1 MNITDNLRCTDAQRH
16 AILHDRGPAM
26 VIAGPGSGKTFV
38 ITHRISHLINDL
50 GVSPDKI
57 LVITFT
63 KAAAKEMQQR
73 AALLL
78 QGKSQPHFGT
88 FHSVFYNI
96 LRQSGMGG
104 LSILSEKDRRRI
116 FLHLME
122 KFEIQ
127 TPDPVEF
134 IQRLSGDIS
143 CFKVRHALDKEFMPG
158 AVDAEIFPEII
169 RTYECELK
177 LMGKMDF
184 DDMIIKTHRLLVR
197 RSDLKKRWSAR
208 FEYIMIDEF
217 QDIDPLQFACVK
229 LLLGA
234 EKNLFAVGDDDQ
246 SIYSFR
252 GAQPSIML
260 GFEEEFESCEK
271 IILNSNFRSEKN
283 IIRHSLTLIG
293 NNKDR
298 FKKSVFGVKEGSGE
312 VSAKLFENVAEEAL
326 FISGYRRTHE
336 GSMAV
341 LSRTQKRADAIVHIL
356 SKEGHRVIT
365 NDRKGSLFDHFA
377 VNDIMAYLQL
387 AAGDMSRKNF
397 LMIMNKPYRYISRE
411 DITKGEV
418 IDSQVLLTESK
429 GKLSHPY
436 IEKLFKDLEV
446 LEHMRPFAAITY
458 ILRVMGYEEYLDEY
472 IKERDMDPQ
481 SVDRV
486 KEELLNLA
494 AGYETIEE
502 FLERGRTK
510 AQGRVH
516 DHERDIS
523 GSHEGDFG
531 AKNGGC
537 DNEKAEREQDAIR
550 VMTMHASKGLE
561 FDTVFIT
568 DAIGGNIP
576 HKGAVSEDDI
586 QEERR
591 LMYVA
596 MTRAKKTLFI
606 CTLRRDG
613 YKKAVPSVFISQAG
627 FNSFKKQ

>member
-1 MNITDNLRCTDAQRH
+1 MNITDKLRCTDAQRR

-78 QGKSQPHFGT
+78 QGRSQPHFGT

-104 LSILSEKDRRRI
+104 LSILSESDRRRI
-116 FLHLME
+116 FLHIME

-177 LMGKMDF
+177 LMGKTDF

-217 QDIDPLQFACVK
+217 QDIDPLQFACIK
-229 LLLGA
+229 LLLGN

-260 GFEEEFESCEK
+260 GFEGEFEKCVK
-271 IILNSNFRSEKN
+271 IILNNNFRSEKS
-283 IIRHSLTLIG
+283 IIDHSLLLIE

-298 FKKSVFGVKEGSGE
+298 FKKTVTGVKEE
-312 VSAKLFENVAEEAL
+312 VGAVSVNMFENVTDEAL
-326 FISGYRRTHE
+326 FISGYRKAHD

-341 LSRTQKRADAIVHIL
+341 LSRTQKRADAIAHLL

-377 VNDIMAYLQL
+377 VNDIMAYLHL

-397 LMIMNKPYRYISRE
+397 LVIMNKPYRYISRDDLTE
-411 DITKGEV
+411 DI
-418 IDSQVLLTESK
+418 DLQVLLEKSK
-429 GKLSHPY
+429 GKLSYPF
-436 IEKLFKDLEV
+436 IEKLLKDV
-446 LEHMRPFAAITY
+446 GALEHMRPFAAITY
-458 ILRVMGYEEYLDEY
+458 ILRIVGYEEYLKEY
-472 IKERDMDPQ
+472 LKERDMDPQ
-481 SVDRV
+481 SVARV
-486 KEELLNLA
+486 KEELLKLA
-494 AGYETIEE
+494 AGFETIEE
-502 FLERGRTK
+502 FLEWGRTK

-531 AKNGGC
+531 AKNGSC

-613 YKKAVPSVFISQAG
+613 YKEAVPSVFISQAG
-627 FNSFKKQ
+627 FDSFKKQ

>member
-1 MNITDNLRCTDAQRH
+1 MNITDKLRCTDAQRR

-38 ITHRISHLINDL
+38 ITHRISHLINNL

-177 LMGKMDF
+177 LMGKTDF

-217 QDIDPLQFACVK
+217 QDIDPLQFACIK
-229 LLLGA
+229 LLLGN

-271 IILNSNFRSEKN
+271 IILNSNFRSEKS

-298 FKKSVFGVKEGSGE
+298 FKKSVSGVKEGSGE

-341 LSRTQKRADAIVHIL
+341 LSRTQKRADAIAHLL

-377 VNDIMAYLQL
+377 VNDIMAYLHL

-397 LMIMNKPYRYISRE
+397 LVIMNKPYRYISRDDLTE
-411 DITKGEV
+411 DI
-418 IDSQVLLTESK
+418 DLQVLLEKSK
-429 GKLSHPY
+429 GKLSYPF
-436 IEKLFKDLEV
+436 IEKLLKDV
-446 LEHMRPFAAITY
+446 GALEHMRPFAAITY
-458 ILRVMGYEEYLDEY
+458 ILRIVGYEEYLKEY
-472 IKERDMDPQ
+472 LKERDMDTQ

-486 KEELLNLA
+486 KEELLKLA
-494 AGYETIEE
+494 AGFETIGE
-502 FLERGRTK
+502 FLEKGRPD
-510 AQGRVH
+510 ADRASH
-516 DHERDIS
+516 DFGQSIS
-523 GSHEGDFG
+523 GRDWENAA
-531 AKNGGC
+531 AKNGSY
-537 DNEKAEREQDAIR
+537 DNEKADREQDAIR

-606 CTLRRDG
+606 CTLLRDG
-613 YKKAVPSVFISQAG
+613 YKEAVPSVFISQAG
-627 FNSFKKQ
+627 FDSFKKQ

>member
-96 LRQSGMGG
+96 MRQSGMGG

-217 QDIDPLQFACVK
+217 QDIDPLQFACIK
-229 LLLGA
+229 LLLGN

-252 GAQPSIML
+252 GANFKNILDFPKIFPNTKIIKLEQNYRSSQNIL
-260 GFEEEFESCEK
+260 NLANKVLEK
-271 IILNSNFRSEKN
+271 AKEKYTKHLFSEIVSPVMPALVCAGNGQTEAQFIAQRILELHEDEDIDLKDIAVLMRSARMSFSLEIELAKRNIPYRKFGGLKFIETAHVKDVIAHLRVLLNPDDAVSYNRILLLIDGIGQQSANRLIPILNSNSGELTKYTQKNEKLKKLFTTLSENQNPSIKPVEAVKN
-283 IIRHSLTLIG
+283 IIEYYIPIMTEKFDDFS
-293 NNKDR
+293 
-298 FKKSVFGVKEGSGE
+298 
-312 VSAKLFENVAEEAL
+312 
-326 FISGYRRTHE
+326 
-336 GSMAV
+336 
-341 LSRTQKRADAIVHIL
+341 KR
-356 SKEGHRVIT
+356 
-365 NDRKGSLFDHFA
+365 
-377 VNDIMAYLQL
+377 Q
-387 AAGDMSRKNF
+387 
-397 LMIMNKPYRYISRE
+397 
-411 DITKGEV
+411 
-418 IDSQVLLTESK
+418 
-429 GKLSHPY
+429 
-436 IEKLFKDLEV
+436 KDLE
-446 LEHMRPFAAITY
+446 HF
-458 ILRVMGYEEYLDEY
+458 EYLSEKYDRLEDFLSDLAL
-472 IKERDMDPQ
+472 EPPDS
-481 SVDRV
+481 SVSDV
-486 KEELLNLA
+486 EGEQKDDYLTLS
-494 AGYETIEE
+494 TIHS
-502 FLERGRTK
+502 
-510 AQGRVH
+510 A
-516 DHERDIS
+516 
-523 GSHEGDFG
+523 
-531 AKNGGC
+531 
-537 DNEKAEREQDAIR
+537 
-550 VMTMHASKGLE
+550 KGLE
-561 FDTVFIT
+561 YRAVFI
-568 DAIGGNIP
+568 I
-576 HKGAVSEDDI
+576 GAVDGRFPSVYSFSHD
-586 QEERR
+586 EELEEELR

-596 MTRAKKTLFI
+596 ITRAKTHLTITYPIDMFDYSSGMVLSK
-606 CTLRRDG
+606 
-613 YKKAVPSVFISQAG
+613 PSRFLDDIPSSVLERWEIEE
-627 FNSFKKQ
+627 

>member
-1 MNITDNLRCTDAQRH
+1 MNITDKLRCTDAQRR

-78 QGKSQPHFGT
+78 QGRALPHFGT

-158 AVDAEIFPEII
+158 SVDAETFPEII
-169 RTYECELK
+169 RTYEYELK
-177 LMGKMDF
+177 LMGKTDF
-184 DDMIIKTHRLLVR
+184 DDMIIKTHRMLVR
-197 RSDLKKRWSAR
+197 SGDLKKKWSAR
-208 FEYIMIDEF
+208 FDYIMIDEF
-217 QDIDPLQFACVK
+217 QDIDPLQFSCIK
-229 LLLGA
+229 LLLGD

-260 GFEEEFESCEK
+260 GFEQEFENCEK

-283 IIRHSLTLIG
+283 IIRHSLTLIE

-298 FKKSVFGVKEGSGE
+298 FKKSVSGVKEDEGTVGI
-312 VSAKLFENVAEEAL
+312 KIFENVADEAL
-326 FISGYRRTHE
+326 FISGYRRGHE

-341 LSRTQKRADAIVHIL
+341 LSRTQKRVDAIAHLL

-377 VNDIMAYLQL
+377 VNDIIAYLHL

-397 LMIMNKPYRYISRE
+397 LIIMNKPYRYISRE

-418 IDSQVLLTESK
+418 IDPKALLAGSK
-429 GKLSHPY
+429 GKLSHPF
-436 IEKLFKDLEV
+436 IEKLFKDMGV

-472 IKERDMDPQ
+472 IKERDMDPGTVQ
-481 SVDRV
+481 RV
-486 KEELLNLA
+486 KEKLLKLA
-494 AGYETIEE
+494 AGYETIGE
-502 FLERGRTK
+502 FLK
-510 AQGRVH
+510 
-516 DHERDIS
+516 
-523 GSHEGDFG
+523 
-531 AKNGGC
+531 KGGPEAEKENRE
-537 DNEKAEREQDAIR
+537 DNENDNDDNSIR

-576 HKGAVSEDDI
+576 HRGAVSDEDV

-606 CTLRRDG
+606 CTLCRDG
-613 YKKAVPSVFISQAG
+613 YKEATPSGFISQAG
-627 FNSFKKQ
+627 FDSFKKQ